1 MKVVTADFAGA
12 AFPPG
17 TKVSFLSPTG
27 NTLTGTV
34 HKLLPRRAK
43 VATDQGQLWNVP
55 YGVLTVTAKTPP
67 PAMTLFE
74 IDTLGKH
81 FIREHEAKSGLKPGW
96 RFGFDL
102 APARGGICRYAAKQI
117 TLSVSYCLKASRQEV
132 MDVLLHEIAHA
143 IVGPGHGHDATWK
156 AAARRIGCTA
166 ERCHRVEHTA
176 PRWRGRC
183 SCGKEWTRQRLT
195 RRVQEGICR
204 SCGKQIHWK
213 REGMG

>member
-17 TKVSFLSPTG
+17 TKVSFFSPTG

-55 YGVLTVTAKTPP
+55 YGALTVTAKTPP
-67 PAMTLFE
+67 SAMTLFE

-117 TLSVSYCLKASRQEV
+117 TLSVSYCLKASKQEV

-183 SCGKEWTRQRLT
+183 SCGKEWTPDNA
-195 RRVQEGICR
+195 
-204 SCGKQIHWK
+204 
-213 REGMG
+213 